1 MNDFQMRKSKNREVT
16 GKVTTQNI
24 INQHDVVSQHR
35 PSQRQQ
41 MQQMQAQDSTPSFI
55 KSKGFSMKTP
65 T

>member
-24 INQHDVVSQHR
+24 ISSADVTPQ
-35 PSQRQQ
+35 QRAPEL
-41 MQQMQAQDSTPSFI
+41 QAQDSTPYFI
-55 KSKGFSMKTP
+55 KSKKFSMKIP